1 MAAPPSMSP
10 PEDDFIGWPSP
21 VGLLSGIFAVAAGQV
36 AVIAYHY
43 WHVHRTG
50 YAKIQRTPVDKEEM
64 DTRKTFWMDCAEHLM
79 QPEGFVLLG
88 TYLSGQINA
97 CILPRSRAVQRL
109 HVSSV
114 LAV

>member
-10 PEDDFIGWPSP
+10 PEGDIFGWPSP
-21 VGLLSGIFAVAAGQV
+21 VGLFSGISAVAAGQF

-50 YAKIQRTPVDKEEM
+50 YAKIQRTPVDKEM

-97 CILPRSRAVQRL
+97 CILPCSRAVPCL
-109 HVSSV
+109 PVSCI